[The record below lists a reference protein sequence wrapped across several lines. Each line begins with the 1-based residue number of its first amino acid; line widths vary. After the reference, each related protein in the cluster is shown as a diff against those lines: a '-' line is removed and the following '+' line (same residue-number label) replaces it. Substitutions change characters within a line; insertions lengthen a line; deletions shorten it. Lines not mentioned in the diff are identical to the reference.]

1 MDLILSNKRISS
13 VKQTIERILRL
24 GQNAKIHLVLVI
36 HDINKENRKIDIS
49 DIPVKLQFERVSSRK
64 PKNTFNSNASEEP
77 QLQGEMDYIHHGKN
91 YHLHGVFISDDD
103 ITEGI
108 RGLLERHTQEELS
121 KGELGYNIFD
131 KDIEKK
137 KNEKLNFFLPVSS
150 EASTE
155 ESNDV
160 ALPYL
165 PEVIFWTLSQKRVSA
180 NLIAKY
186 SAAPNNYN
194 VAKAYYTKLQDL
206 GVVGGTPNGYSQLEV
221 LPASMEDL
229 SDSIKEILHKFGYSD
244 DKIKEAFASR
254 AKNK

>member
-1 MDLILSNKRISS
+1 M
-13 VKQTIERILRL
+13 
-24 GQNAKIHLVLVI
+24 
-36 HDINKENRKIDIS
+36 
-49 DIPVKLQFERVSSRK
+49 
-64 PKNTFNSNASEEP
+64 
-77 QLQGEMDYIHHGKN
+77 
-91 YHLHGVFISDDD
+91 
-103 ITEGI
+103 
-108 RGLLERHTQEELS
+108 
-121 KGELGYNIFD
+121 
-131 KDIEKK
+131 
-137 KNEKLNFFLPVSS
+137 
-150 EASTE
+150 
-155 ESNDV
+155 
-160 ALPYL
+160 
-165 PEVIFWTLSQKRVSA
+165 SQKRVSA